1 VENSYTQNASEGRI
15 HKVAE
20 EHIADK
26 EDRTVG
32 GTEAA
37 AGDTEAV
44 GHNMGSAANDIDTDS
59 TYSGSVAV
67 HLVAVH
73 STVVHSR
80 LVVGMH

>member
-1 VENSYTQNASEGRI
+1 M
-15 HKVAE
+15 AE

-44 GHNMGSAANDIDTDS
+44 GHNMGSAANGIDTGL

-73 STVVHSR
+73 SSVVRSR